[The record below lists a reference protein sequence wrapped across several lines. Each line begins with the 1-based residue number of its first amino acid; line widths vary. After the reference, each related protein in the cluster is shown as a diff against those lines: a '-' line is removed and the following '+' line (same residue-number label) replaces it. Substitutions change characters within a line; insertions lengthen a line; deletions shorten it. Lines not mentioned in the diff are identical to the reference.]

1 MITLPFGSTPYYR
14 VISHR
19 RQEISGVY
27 NALRYLNKKKKLVDE
42 RERERERPRTLI
54 YRYHAGHDSRL
65 EPRIVSFHVSVV
77 ARIVLIIV

>member
-27 NALRYLNKKKKLVDE
+27 NALRYLNKKKKLVDD
-42 RERERERPRTLI
+42 RVRWYTVIMPAMILVSSLVSYHFM
-54 YRYHAGHDSRL
+54 YRL
-65 EPRIVSFHVSVV
+65 
-77 ARIVLIIV
+77 